1 MHNGCLWLGQRATKR
16 EVGQGCP
23 QPKSCPHFFHK
34 LPEAE
39 ASSLHSLE
47 RQVGGRSGESQ
58 PPRYAGFLPGD
69 GLSLLHLPPGA
80 RATAA
85 AGREAGGEGES
96 GTGGGEF
103 AEPAVP
109 AGGRR
114 GGECGQ
120 GLF

>member
-1 MHNGCLWLGQRATKR
+1 MPPVQIQVQVL
-16 EVGQGCP
+16 
-23 QPKSCPHFFHK
+23 FFHK

-58 PPRYAGFLPGD
+58 PPSCPVFPPG
-69 GLSLLHLPPGA
+69 GRLSLHHLSPGA

-96 GTGGGEF
+96 GPGGGEF

-109 AGGRR
+109 AGGRQ
-114 GGECGQ
+114 GGECGR
-120 GLF
+120 GLS